1 MKSRHLNYPMPKAKI
16 TKLNDDEQKLISI
29 SSSEY
34 MSAIQLNYFE
44 KKLETMRAELLAN
57 AQHSLENQRSSE
69 ALPDI
74 FDRATHEEE
83 LALDHRVRDR
93 ERKLLKKIEQAINR
107 IHNHEYGY
115 CEVSGQPIGLKRL
128 IARPTALLCIEE
140 QERHE
145 IRERNFHD
153 PH

>member
-1 MKSRHLNYPMPKAKI
+1 MAKTKAMR
-16 TKLNDDEQKLISI
+16 LNDDEQKLLSMDAND
-29 SSSEY
+29 Y
-34 MSAIQLNYFE
+34 MNDIQLSYF
-44 KKLETMRAELLAN
+44 KTKLETMRTELLTN

-74 FDRATHEEE
+74 TDRATQEEE

-93 ERKLLKKIEQAINR
+93 ERKLLKKIEQALER
-107 IHNHEYGY
+107 IHSHEYGY
-115 CEVSGQPIGLKRL
+115 CEVSAQPIGLKRL
-128 IARPTALLCIEE
+128 LARPTATLCIEE

-153 PH
+153 PR